1 MRYAL
6 LLMGMSLAQPAVAV
20 EEPWMWGV
28 GPRVGSL
35 FGPSDATSDGAPTRA
50 SLTLGAEG
58 VYYPLQRHR
67 IRGLTELGLASG
79 WREGGFAFTYNY
91 VPSIRRFQIPF
102 GAGLGASTSRTAEA
116 AGAVRRSWVPMRM
129 EAGVLQEHRRWAWQ
143 VMAVGEV
150 RLPTGS
156 VYVSEQGSRRPVD
169 SRVSGR
175 FGLEVSILFGDFLPP
190 RVDARTA
197 SL

>member
-6 LLMGMSLAQPAVAV
+6 VLMGWTLSQPVLAA

-35 FGPSDATSDGAPTRA
+35 FGPSDAVGAAPTRA

-58 VYYPLQRHR
+58 VVYPVERHR
-67 IRGLTELGLASG
+67 IRGLTELGLAPG

-91 VPSIRRFQIPF
+91 VPRIRRFQLPF
-102 GAGLGASTSRTAEA
+102 GAGLGASTSRTTEGS
-116 AGAVRRSWVPMRM
+116 GAVRRSWVPVRA

-143 VMAVGEV
+143 VMAVGEL

-156 VYVSEQGSRRPVD
+156 VYVNQQGDRRPVD
-169 SRVSGR
+169 SAVSGR
-175 FGLEVSILFGDFLPP
+175 FGVEVSILFGDFLPP
-190 RVDARTA
+190 RVEPVTTR
-197 SL
+197 